1 MSGLARGRIA
11 CGRFSTGFDRRILS
25 SPARAAF
32 EEVRPESDDAL
43 VISGGRA
50 PEYLR
55 LNESWIRRVLV
66 GLRPPAAR
74 AQEGQ
79 WLPRQREPFL
89 CGLVLRWLGRI
100 RI

>member
-1 MSGLARGRIA
+1 
-11 CGRFSTGFDRRILS
+11 LS

-55 LNESWIRRVLV
+55 LNESLLGVVRHS
-66 GLRPPAAR
+66 AA
-74 AQEGQ
+74 
-79 WLPRQREPFL
+79 
-89 CGLVLRWLGRI
+89 
-100 RI
+100 